1 MTLPPEV
8 HGPTAP
14 SPGPVPLPHRTAL
27 HIAAA
32 VSTYDRFVVI
42 PLLVL
47 LGVAFDRPPAELMM
61 LAVGHQIAYGLLQPV
76 WGVLSDR
83 FGRVR
88 IIRLALLAGAVSA
101 VASAATLD
109 VEALLVFRIL
119 SGGLFGAVVPTVMAY
134 VADRAEPARRRTELS
149 GLMRSIAVGTGSS
162 TAISGLVGE
171 YVGWRVAFLVPAV
184 LALGAAWSLRRI
196 VPPASR
202 KVVTLRESL
211 PGLGRAEV
219 LLVLVLVLVE
229 GALVLGGLQL
239 LPTAL
244 QDAGSGPG
252 LAGLVAA
259 LFGVFVVVSAGV
271 VSRLGANVRLSATAG
286 IGSVALVLAG
296 GTVAWRVET
305 WTVALACAL
314 LAVTWAFL
322 HNALQ
327 TWVSGIDVPGRGLV
341 VSCFAGCLFLGSA
354 LGAWAASPWMDAG
367 QWRLLF
373 TTGTLASVVLGLVVV
388 LARVGL
394 ERREA
399 LG

>member
-1 MTLPPEV
+1 M
-8 HGPTAP
+8 
-14 SPGPVPLPHRTAL
+14 PGPAPLPHRTAL
-27 HIAAA
+27 HVAAA

-47 LGVAFDRPPAELMM
+47 LGVAFDRPAAELMM

-76 WGVLSDR
+76 WGILSDR

-88 IIRLALLAGAVSA
+88 VIRLALMAGAVSA
-101 VASAATLD
+101 VASAATLG
-109 VEALLVFRIL
+109 VEALLIFRIL

-134 VADRAEPARRRTELS
+134 VADRAEPSRRRAELS
-149 GLMRSIAVGTGSS
+149 GLMRSIAVGTGTS
-162 TAISGLVGE
+162 TAVSGLVGE

-184 LALGAAWSLRRI
+184 LALAAAWSLRRI
-196 VPPASR
+196 VPPSTR
-202 KVVTLRESL
+202 RVVRLKDSL
-211 PGLGRAEV
+211 PGLARAQV
-219 LLVLVLVLVE
+219 LLVLALVLVE

-244 QDAGSGPG
+244 QDAGQGAG

-259 LFGVFVVVSAGV
+259 LFGVFVVVAAGV
-271 VSRLGANVRLSATAG
+271 VSRLGPHVPLSTTSAVGA
-286 IGSVALVLAG
+286 VALVLAG
-296 GTVAWRVET
+296 VSVTWRVDA
-305 WTVALACAL
+305 WTVGLACAL

-354 LGAWAASPWMDAG
+354 LGAWAASPWMESG
-367 QWRLLF
+367 QWGLLF
-373 TTGTLASVVLGLVVV
+373 IVGTLASVALGLAVV
-388 LARVGL
+388 LARRAV

-399 LG
+399 RE